1 MKLPNAITRILKLFE
16 ENGYEAYIVKE
27 AVYCYLL
34 GLDIEEYEMITSAP
48 PFSLKKEELP
58 KNLQIHYQTTKS
70 SYYKTCDLTIMT
82 ILYKPNQIIDDFH
95 VLKDL
100 EEKRLIPFSKEIS
113 LETLI
118 ISLYLGAKYNFSFH
132 PFLEQK
138 FIHPKIYSIN
148 IHIGCIFLKFI
159 QEEKASLFFRKYQA
173 FFSSLLPISSFG
185 IEVFSYINASLEI
198 KLSGLCIDW
207 NPLKVEEFFKSLGVS
222 EALSQEVQRTL
233 SLLKISSIDGLTEED
248 MNRWFILKRAI
259 ALASKNIK
267 EAMELDQL
275 AELQK
280 KKRRNEIKIEELAID
295 LVDLEEMGYT
305 KQQGL
310 IILRELLLRVN
321 QSEILN
327 THEVLLAKAYQYK
340 QWN

>member
-58 KNLQIHYQTTKS
+58 KNLQIHYQMTKS
-70 SYYKTCDLTIMT
+70 SYYKTCDLTTMT
-82 ILYKPNQIIDDFH
+82 ILYKPHQIIDDFH
-95 VLKDL
+95 ALKDL

-118 ISLYLGAKYNFSFH
+118 MALYLGAKYDFSFH
-132 PFLEQK
+132 PFLEHE
-138 FIHPKIYSIN
+138 FIQPKAYSKN
-148 IHIGCIFLKFI
+148 MHSGCILLKLI

-173 FFSSLLPISSFG
+173 FFSSFFPISSFG
-185 IEVFSYINASLEI
+185 IEVFSYINASLEL
-198 KLSGLCIDW
+198 KLSGLCVDW
-207 NPLKVEEFFKSLGVS
+207 NLLKVEEVFKSLGVS
-222 EALSQEVQRTL
+222 EPLSQEVQRTL
-233 SLLKISSIDGLTEED
+233 SLLKISHIEALSEED
-248 MNRWFILKRAI
+248 MTRWFILKRAL
-259 ALASKNIK
+259 ALANKNIK
-267 EAMELDQL
+267 DAMKLEQL
-275 AELQK
+275 AEVQK

-305 KQQGL
+305 KQQGR
-310 IILRELLLRVN
+310 IVLRELLIRVN
-321 QSEILN
+321 QSEIPN
-327 THEVLLAKAYQYK
+327 TYEVLLAKAYQYK